1 MSTALTILDDIV
13 ERTGMPKTRVL
24 TEAGLSVGSYYH
36 WENGTMPRKGTVK
49 KLKRYR
55 DTLGEPQGAQQ
66 ERPDANV
73 HADMILVGILIGSAA
88 GFVVGAIAM

>member
-24 TEAGLSVGSYYH
+24 TEAGLSAGSYYH

-55 DTLGEPQGAQQ
+55 DTLGEPQGAQK
-66 ERPDANV
+66 ERPEVDVPAYMV
-73 HADMILVGILIGSAA
+73 LAAMLMGIVM
-88 GFVVGAIAM
+88 GFVLGAIAI